1 MSIISKANPTWLNR
15 DVIREHFSTMPHGGV
30 HKAEGFGDVDNRYN
44 TIESTAL
51 YMTSMLD
58 YVDVNGEWIDR
69 FIDEDVLLEELK
81 AHVHDLHGNPD
92 ELEMDDTLE
101 DNLMFNCH
109 KRDYGERGRFMLHH
123 PCLISI
129 VYPSTRWHIHETNLR
144 YWLKVSAL
152 RKAYLEKDVDA
163 YLINIERPYRVPE
176 FVRWCLHDQQKN
188 NANPSEYT
196 EHCNLSKEKYWEVVR
211 WLWTDTENVYE
222 HFVPWMALI
231 LDHDAKDIRL
241 MMDKEDRET
250 FDHLPDEFY
259 VYRGGEH
266 EHMSWTLSKQKAEWF
281 RDRYEGLRDCKLF
294 EKSIKKDEVLAYI
307 NARDEAEIILRPPT
321 ETFVDFC
328 IEEQFRITKA

>member
-1 MSIISKANPTWLNR
+1 MSIFSKANPTWLKW
-15 DVIREHFSTMPHGGV
+15 DVIHEHFSTLPHGSV
-30 HKAEGFGDVDNRYN
+30 HKRDGLFNVECRYN
-44 TIESTAL
+44 TIDSDGE
-51 YMTSMLD
+51 YITSMLD
-58 YVDVNGEWIDR
+58 YVDINGKWIDR

-81 AHVHDLHGNPD
+81 VHTHNLHGLD
-92 ELEMDDTLE
+92 ESMDDLLE
-101 DNLMFNCH
+101 DGLSWDCH
-109 KRDYGERGRFMLHH
+109 KREYGERGRFMLHH
-123 PCLISI
+123 PCLISV

-163 YLINIERPYRVPE
+163 YLMMIERPYRVPE
-176 FVRWCLHDQQKN
+176 FIRWCLHDQQKN
-188 NANPSEYT
+188 DANPSEYT
-196 EHCNLSKEKYWEVVR
+196 EHCRLSREKYWEVVR

-231 LDHDAKDIRL
+231 LDHDTKHIRL

-250 FDHLPDEFY
+250 FDSLPDEFT

-266 EHMSWTLSKQKAEWF
+266 EHMSWTLSKEKAEWF
-281 RDRYEGLRDCKLF
+281 RDRYEGLRECKLF
-294 EKSIKKDEVLAYI
+294 EKRIKKDEVLAYI
-307 NARDEAEIILRPPT
+307 NARNEEEIILRPPA

>member
-1 MSIISKANPTWLNR
+1 MSIFSKANPTWLNR
-15 DVIREHFSTMPHGGV
+15 DVIREHFSTMPHGSV
-30 HKAEGFGDVDNRYN
+30 HKAEGFGDVENRYN
-44 TIESTAL
+44 TIESTAIF
-51 YMTSMLD
+51 MTSMLD

-69 FIDEDVLLEELK
+69 FIDENVLLEELK
-81 AHVHDLHGNPD
+81 AHMQNLHGNPD

-109 KRDYGERGRFMLHH
+109 KREYGERGNFMLHH
-123 PCLISI
+123 PCLIS
-129 VYPSTRWHIHETNLR
+129 VMYPSTRWHIHETNLR

-163 YLINIERPYRVPE
+163 YLLMIERPYRVPE

-281 RDRYEGLRDCKLF
+281 RDRYEGFRDCKLF

-307 NARDEAEIILRPPT
+307 NARDEAEIILRPPA
-321 ETFVDFC
+321 ETFADFC